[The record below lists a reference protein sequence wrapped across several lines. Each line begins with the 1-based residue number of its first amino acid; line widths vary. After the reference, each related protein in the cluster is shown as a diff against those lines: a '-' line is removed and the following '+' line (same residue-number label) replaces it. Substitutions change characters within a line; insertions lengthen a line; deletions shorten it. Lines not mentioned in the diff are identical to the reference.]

1 VDNYFADTTIFSRPP
16 DFTLGNTPRAI
27 GAIRSPWSFTTDL
40 SIAKQFPIRE
50 EMNVEIRLEARNAL
64 NHPVFGTPDTTVD
77 DTGNFGKIFSQSG
90 NGPREMQLAIKF
102 NF

>member
-1 VDNYFADTTIFSRPP
+1 MS
-16 DFTLGNTPRAI
+16 L
-27 GAIRSPWSFTTDL
+27 
-40 SIAKQFPIRE
+40 
-50 EMNVEIRLEARNAL
+50 EIRLEARNAF

-77 DTGNFGKIFSQSG
+77 DTGNFGAIFYQSG